1 MNFKSLIKVVKG
13 ARVVGKGDPIITG
26 ISENSKTVQ
35 KGNLF
40 VCIPGAKHNGR
51 GFALEAVDKGAKAL
65 VVEGEVLRGMDVPQ
79 LVVRDS
85 REALA
90 LLANS
95 FYGDPSKKIKVIGV
109 TGTKGKTTTTYLIR
123 AILEK
128 AGQKAGL
135 IGTIS
140 YQVGKKTYEA
150 NNTTPSS
157 LTIVKLLDE
166 MNREKCQWA
175 VMEVSSHSLEM
186 KRVLGIDFQG
196 AVFTNLGRDHLD
208 FHKNFTSYFNAKRRL
223 FTEFKSLQARVVNAD
238 DVYGQKLLKEL
249 KTKAVGYSLKAPC
262 AYQATQVEH
271 KPGQLK
277 FVVQGNAFEVP
288 LTGLFNIYNCLA
300 AIAVLKELGLSWAEL
315 QNGLKNAPAVPGR
328 FEEVKAGQ
336 DFTVLVDYAHTSD
349 ALKQALMAAREI
361 IGKKTNFRVISVFG
375 CGGDRDRTKR
385 PLMGKVSSQLADVT
399 IVTSDNPRTEDP
411 KMILEDVLRGIP
423 RPLLQGEKKRV
434 WVEEDRTKAIRL
446 ALSNAQKGDLVLI
459 AGKGHETYQIIGETK
474 HHYDD
479 REVAREVLKSL
490 RKKHV

>member
-26 ISENSKTVQ
+26 ISESSKSVQ

-95 FYGDPSKKIKVIGV
+95 FYGDPSNKIKAIGV

-166 MNREKCQWA
+166 MNREKCKWV

-186 KRVLGIDFQG
+186 KRVLGIEFLG
-196 AVFTNLGRDHLD
+196 SVFTNLGRDHLD

-249 KTKAVGYSLKAPC
+249 KTKAVGYSIKAPC

-271 KPGQLK
+271 KPGLLK

-328 FEEVKAGQ
+328 FEEVSAGQ
-336 DFTVLVDYAHTSD
+336 DFMVLVDYAHTSD

-434 WVEEDRTKAIRL
+434 WVEEDRAKAIRL

-459 AGKGHETYQIIGETK
+459 AGKGHETYQIVGETK
-474 HHYDD
+474 HHFDD
-479 REVAREVLKSL
+479 REVAKQVLKEL
-490 RKKHV
+490 KKK

>member
-1 MNFKSLIKVVKG
+1 MNFKSLAKLIKG
-13 ARVVGKGDPIITG
+13 AKVVGKGDPVITG
-26 ISENSKTVQ
+26 LCENSKTVQ

-40 VCIPGAKHNGR
+40 FCIPGAKHDGR
-51 GFALEAVDKGAKAL
+51 SYGLEAADKGASAL
-65 VVEGEVLRGMDVPQ
+65 VVEGEMLRGMEVPQ
-79 LVVRDS
+79 LVVKDA

-90 LLANS
+90 ILAS
-95 FYGDPSKKIKVIGV
+95 AYYGDPSKKLKVIGV

-135 IGTIS
+135 IGTIA
-140 YQVGKKTYEA
+140 YQVGNKVYEA

-157 LTIVKLLDE
+157 LTVVKLLNE
-166 MNREKCQWA
+166 MNKAKCQWA

-186 KRVLGIDFQG
+186 KRVLGVDFQG

-223 FTEFKSLQARVVNAD
+223 FTEFKGVQARVVNVD

-249 KTKAVGYSLKAPC
+249 KSKAVGYGIRADC
-262 AYQATQVEH
+262 AYKAVNVQH

-277 FVVQGNAFEVP
+277 FEVQGNAFEVP
-288 LTGLFNIYNCLA
+288 LTGLFNVYNCLA
-300 AIAVLKELGLSWAEL
+300 AIAILKELGLSWPEL
-315 QNGLKNAPAVPGR
+315 QKGLKNAPAVPGR

-336 DFTVLVDYAHTSD
+336 DFTVLVDYAHTAD
-349 ALKQALMAAREI
+349 ALKQALTACREI
-361 IGKKTNFRVISVFG
+361 IGKKTNFRVISLFG
-375 CGGDRDRTKR
+375 CGGDRDRSKR
-385 PLMGKVSSQLADVT
+385 PLMGKVSSQLADLT

-411 KMILEDVLRGIP
+411 KMILEDILRGIP
-423 RPLLQGEKKRV
+423 RPLLQGEHKRV

-446 ALSNAQKGDLVLI
+446 ALVNAQKGDLVLI

-474 HHYDD
+474 HHFDD
-479 REVAREVLKSL
+479 REVAKKILKEL
-490 RKKHV
+490 KKKHV

>member
-95 FYGDPSKKIKVIGV
+95 FYGDPSKKIKAIGV

-166 MNREKCQWA
+166 MNREKCKWV
-175 VMEVSSHSLEM
+175 VM
-186 KRVLGIDFQG
+186 
-196 AVFTNLGRDHLD
+196 
-208 FHKNFTSYFNAKRRL
+208 
-223 FTEFKSLQARVVNAD
+223 
-238 DVYGQKLLKEL
+238 
-249 KTKAVGYSLKAPC
+249 
-262 AYQATQVEH
+262 
-271 KPGQLK
+271 
-277 FVVQGNAFEVP
+277 
-288 LTGLFNIYNCLA
+288 
-300 AIAVLKELGLSWAEL
+300 
-315 QNGLKNAPAVPGR
+315 
-328 FEEVKAGQ
+328 
-336 DFTVLVDYAHTSD
+336 
-349 ALKQALMAAREI
+349 
-361 IGKKTNFRVISVFG
+361 
-375 CGGDRDRTKR
+375 
-385 PLMGKVSSQLADVT
+385 
-399 IVTSDNPRTEDP
+399 
-411 KMILEDVLRGIP
+411 
-423 RPLLQGEKKRV
+423 
-434 WVEEDRTKAIRL
+434 
-446 ALSNAQKGDLVLI
+446 
-459 AGKGHETYQIIGETK
+459 
-474 HHYDD
+474 
-479 REVAREVLKSL
+479 
-490 RKKHV
+490 